1 MDHETPDSVTLSRHT
16 ALKGR
21 GALSNPSNRFDPQT
35 IEAIHDGWDSC
46 EEDQPAP
53 LKTTVLTE
61 TSKTIITNNRSP
73 DIPFDFSINPYRGCE
88 HGCIY
93 CYARPTHAYWD
104 LSPGLDFE
112 TRIITKPNAAILLRE
127 KLTQPGY
134 KPKTL
139 CIGANTDPYQPLES
153 ELKITRSII
162 EVLSEFRHP
171 FSIIT
176 KGALIQR
183 DLDLLAPL
191 AEKNLCSVAVSVT
204 TLDNSLK
211 RILEPRTPAGG
222 VRIQT
227 IKNLSEAGIPVTL
240 LAAPMI
246 PYIND
251 QELESILAA
260 GKEAGASSARYI
272 LIRLP
277 LEVSPMFQDWLKEH
291 FPDRAKKVMSTIRQS
306 RGGSDYRSVFG
317 ERMRGTGPFAD
328 LINARWQV
336 SSRKLGY
343 TNDDRYELD
352 YSQFKTSNKQLALF

>member
-1 MDHETPDSVTLSRHT
+1 MDYEPFDNATLSRRK

-21 GALSNPSNRFDPQT
+21 GALTNPSNRFDPQT

-46 EEDQPAP
+46 GQDEPSP
-53 LKTTVLTE
+53 PKTTVLTE
-61 TSKTIITNNRSP
+61 TSKTIITRNKSP
-73 DIPFDFSINPYRGCE
+73 DIPFDYSINPYRGCE

-112 TRIITKPNAAILLRE
+112 TKIITKPDAANLLRA
-127 KLTQPGY
+127 KLSQPGY
-134 KPKTL
+134 KPKAL

-153 ELKITRSII
+153 ELKITRGII
-162 EVLSEFRHP
+162 EVLSEFKHP

-176 KGALIQR
+176 KSALIKR

-191 AEKNLCSVAVSVT
+191 AKKNLCSVAISVT

-222 VRIQT
+222 VRVQT
-227 IKNLSEAGIPVTL
+227 IRTLTEAGIRVTL

-260 GKEAGASSARYI
+260 GKKAGAVSAKYI
-272 LIRLP
+272 LLRLP
-277 LEVSPMFQDWLKEH
+277 LEISPMFQDWLQEH
-291 FPDRAKKVMSTIRQS
+291 FPDRAQKVMNIIRQS
-306 RGGSDYRSVFG
+306 RGGSDYRSAFG
-317 ERMRGTGPFAD
+317 ERMRGTGHFAD
-328 LINARWQV
+328 LLNSRWRV

-343 TNDDRYELD
+343 SSEDRYELD
-352 YSQFKTSNKQLALF
+352 YSQFKTSNEQLTLF